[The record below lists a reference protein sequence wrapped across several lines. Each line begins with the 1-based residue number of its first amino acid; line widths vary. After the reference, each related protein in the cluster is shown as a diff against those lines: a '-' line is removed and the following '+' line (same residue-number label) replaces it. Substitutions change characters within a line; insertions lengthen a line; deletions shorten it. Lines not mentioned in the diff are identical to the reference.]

1 MVRYFLT
8 YIKPNGKE
16 LRFRKFKYLHDNYRS
31 IIEIRNIAYAVHL
44 QRPDLKIVCESAY
57 FGYVPE
63 GQSMFRKVFEILPRT
78 VR

>member
-16 LRFRKFKYLHDNYRS
+16 LRFRKFKQLHDNYRS
-31 IIEIRNIAYAVHL
+31 ITEIRNIAYAVHKD
-44 QRPDLKIVCESAY
+44 RSDLKIICKSAY

-63 GQSMFRKVFEILPRT
+63 GQSMFRTVFEIQPTKL
-78 VR
+78 